1 MGKVIDPPGSEQP
14 IGSLSGSVVSKAGAK
29 FIEEAARNGERIYMG
44 GKITVPGIY
53 RGVSIDDYHG
63 NVELF
68 DAFSIS
74 SSGLRAVNRRPSEY
88 WGFSP
93 YNPNPFEKPEK
104 DSLEFGKAAHMLV
117 LGEEG
122 FKSRYVLRPA
132 TYPDDKGNEKPWS
145 GNSNWCKGWL
155 EAQRKAGRTV
165 ITETEIGHIR
175 HMADALARKE
185 AIKLGILNGRIERS
199 LFAKDGKVWLKS
211 RPDVVPNDSGD
222 FVDLKTAAS
231 VDDDSLSKAIYSHG
245 YHIQAGLLRMIVRE
259 VMGEQAFSSFTFVFV
274 EKAPPYDVRVMQL
287 KDEDID
293 LGEAQA
299 RKAIAT
305 VKECLKRGV
314 WPGYDGFEREISYT
328 EMPGW
333 AKTKIKT
340 ELEAAA

>member
-1 MGKVIDPPGSEQP
+1 MSRVIDKPGTEQP
-14 IGSLSGSVVSKAGAK
+14 IGNLASGIIAQAGAK
-29 FIEEAARNGERIYMG
+29 FIKDGETVYIG
-44 GKITVPGIY
+44 GKITKPGVY

-63 NVELF
+63 NVDLF
-68 DAFSIS
+68 DGFSIS
-74 SSGLRAVNRRPSEY
+74 SSGLRAVKRRPSEY

-93 YNPNPFEKPEK
+93 YNPTPYDKPEK

-122 FKSRYVLRPA
+122 FKARYVLRPA
-132 TYPDDKGNEKPWS
+132 TYTDLKGNEKPWS
-145 GNSNWCKGWL
+145 GNSTWCKEWL
-155 EAQRKAGRTV
+155 ADQAKAGRTV
-165 ITETEIGHIR
+165 ITDTEIAHIR
-175 HMADALARKE
+175 HMADALSRKE

-199 LFAKDGKVWLKS
+199 IFSKSDNIWLKT

-231 VDDDSLSKAIYSHG
+231 VDDESLSKAIYNHG
-245 YHIQAGLLRMIVRE
+245 YHMQAGLLRMIVRD
-259 VMGEQAFSSFTFVFV
+259 VLGEQAFSSFTFVFV

-293 LGEAQA
+293 LGEALA

-314 WPGYDGFEREISYT
+314 WPGYDGFDREISFT
-328 EMPGW
+328 EMPNW
-333 AKTKIKT
+333 AKTRIKV
-340 ELEAAA
+340 ELEAA